1 LQWYTHRCVHT
12 PAPSKVQGAAL
23 SDIEGSLSSK
33 SAHLLILLAFTALFT
48 WLFARFFLGPL
59 YLAESD
65 LYENGL
71 PIFLSPIWKWSSFEF
86 SGLPV
91 LADPANFNF
100 YLPNVVFGE
109 LLRSWTA
116 VVMSGP
122 LLAAGLTYA
131 YVFTVTRSKMAAM
144 FSGLAYGLSEEM
156 LERLRHINHVHV
168 IAWLPLIVLSLDRL
182 RVSGHPWRWVA
193 IGAFAVGNCIL
204 AGHPQPALYVMYCTG
219 VYAVVGIVTGSG
231 IRDPGS
237 GIRDAGSGIR
247 DPRRIRNPRT
257 LHLIATT
264 TVMFALGIVMSAV
277 KALPLIEA
285 RTMVVRSAGLTFER
299 FVGPSLTAPQAFSFV
314 FPTVLHGPTTEL
326 PTYVG
331 IATLLL
337 ALIGVSRLRTDWRIA
352 FWLSMALVG
361 IGMALGTSTPLV
373 DLAYYVPL
381 YSWFRNL
388 ARHMFLFAF
397 GASVLAGFGL
407 AGLQRSEVSP
417 RALRVTLVVVAI
429 AMVSGALV
437 IRGFPTAFPLEGP
450 HGEPGPGVLSLL
462 TVGVWIQFAVLTAAA
477 AVLVW
482 MMRRPSPMSFVALV
496 VVLVVDLL
504 NALPYDIKP
513 DGIEYFALTA
523 EQTQPSVHAQ
533 AIGRDLEP
541 THARALA
548 IGGTHVDDVVPA
560 TFARAW
566 RIPIAGGYG
575 AMLIDRL
582 SRLATMGTNGEVR
595 PAVLA
600 NEDQTLDLLAVKYVI
615 VNAPQL
621 ADQERRH
628 WLYGSDRW
636 REAAHF
642 RTSRQ
647 TDRGM
652 DEDVAGE
659 TDVTVFENRRALPR
673 AWIVETV
680 TPMAEAEAIRTVKES
695 RLPDGTSFD
704 AHHAALVDSA
714 LVPPT
719 LTFSPGASA
728 VSVGRIGDGDI
739 ELRVTSQGGGFLVL
753 SENAYPGWRARIDG
767 SEAPIYRADVTLQGV
782 VVPAGTHRVDFTM
795 ESRMLRWG
803 LIVSALSAIIC
814 AALFLASQVRPRSTI
829 PEQQVERHE
838 RSV

>member
-1 LQWYTHRCVHT
+1 MHT
-12 PAPSKVQGAAL
+12 PAPSDVEE
-23 SDIEGSLSSK
+23 SRSRK
-33 SAHLLILLAFTALFT
+33 SAHILILLAFTALFM
-48 WLFARFFLGPL
+48 WLFARFFLRPL

-109 LLRSWTA
+109 LLKSWTA

-122 LLAAGLTYA
+122 LLAACLTYA
-131 YVFTVTRSKMAAM
+131 YVFTVTRSKTAAV

-182 RVSGHPWRWVA
+182 RVSRHPRRWVA
-193 IGAFAVGNCIL
+193 IGAFAVGNGIL
-204 AGHPQPALYVMYCTG
+204 AGHPQPALYMMYG
-219 VYAVVGIVTGSG
+219 AGLYAVIGIFVES
-231 IRDPGS
+231 
-237 GIRDAGSGIR
+237 
-247 DPRRIRNPRT
+247 RIANPESR
-257 LHLIATT
+257 LRWLAATAA
-264 TVMFALGIVMSAV
+264 MFALGILLSAE

-285 RTMVVRSAGLTFER
+285 RTLVIRSAGLTFTR

-314 FPTVLHGPTTEL
+314 FPTILHGPTTEL

-337 ALIGVSRLRTDWRIA
+337 ALVGISRLRTNWRIA
-352 FWLSMALVG
+352 FWLVMALLG

-388 ARHMFLFAF
+388 SRHMFLFAF
-397 GASVLAGFGL
+397 GASVLAGFGV
-407 AGLQRSEVSP
+407 AAVQRHQVSP
-417 RALRVTLVVVAI
+417 RALRVALVVVAV
-429 AMVSGALV
+429 AMLAGALL
-437 IRGFPTAFPLEGP
+437 IRSFPTAFPLEGP
-450 HGEPGPGVLSLL
+450 HGEPGPGVLSVL
-462 TVGVWIQFAVLTAAA
+462 TVGVWIQFLVLAAA
-477 AVLVW
+477 AAAIVW
-482 MMRRPSPMSFVALV
+482 VMKRPSPASYGGLMI
-496 VVLVVDLL
+496 VLVVDLL

-513 DGIEYFALTA
+513 DGIEYYALTA
-523 EQTQPSVHAQ
+523 EQTQPSVHAR
-533 AIGRDLEP
+533 AIGRNLEP

-548 IGGTHVDDVVPA
+548 IGGTQVDELLPG

-575 AMLIDRL
+575 AMLLDRV
-582 SRLATMGTNGEVR
+582 SRLATMGANGEVR
-595 PAVLA
+595 PAVLGD
-600 NEDQTLDLLAVKYVI
+600 EDQTLDLFAVKYVI

-628 WLYGSDRW
+628 RLYGSERW
-636 REAAHF
+636 REAMHF
-642 RTSRQ
+642 RTSRE

-652 DEDVAGE
+652 DQDVTGE
-659 TDVTVFENRRALPR
+659 TEVMVFENRRALPR
-673 AWIVETV
+673 AWMVETV
-680 TPMAEAEAIRTVKES
+680 APMPEPEAIRTVKTS
-695 RLPDGTSFD
+695 RFPDGASFD
-704 AHHAALVDSA
+704 ARHEALVDSSH
-714 LVPPT
+714 VPPT

-728 VSVGRIGDGDI
+728 VSVDRVGDGDI
-739 ELRVTSQGGGFLVL
+739 ELRVTTQGGGFLVL

-767 SEAPIYRADVTLQGV
+767 AETPIYRADVTLQAV

-795 ESRMLRWG
+795 ESRSLRWG
-803 LIVSALSAIIC
+803 LATSGISTIIC
-814 AALFLASQVRPRSTI
+814 AALFLASQINARSTI
-829 PEQQVERHE
+829 QRQRVERHE

>member
-1 LQWYTHRCVHT
+1 MHT
-12 PAPSKVQGAAL
+12 PAPSDVEE
-23 SDIEGSLSSK
+23 SRSRK
-33 SAHLLILLAFTALFT
+33 SAHILILLAFTALFT
-48 WLFARFFLGPL
+48 WLFARFFLRPL

-109 LLRSWTA
+109 LLKSWTA

-122 LLAAGLTYA
+122 LLAACFTYA
-131 YVFTVTRSKMAAM
+131 YVFTVTRSRTAAVC
-144 FSGLAYGLSEEM
+144 SGLAYGLSEEM

-182 RVSGHPWRWVA
+182 RASRHPWRWVA
-193 IGAFAVGNCIL
+193 IGAFAVGNGIL
-204 AGHPQPALYVMYCTG
+204 AGHPQPALYMMYG
-219 VYAVVGIVTGSG
+219 AGLYAVIGMFVDSRQPT
-231 IRDPGS
+231 P
-237 GIRDAGSGIR
+237 
-247 DPRRIRNPRT
+247 DPRLPTPERLRW
-257 LHLIATT
+257 LAATAA
-264 TVMFALGIVMSAV
+264 MFVLGILLSAV

-285 RTMVVRSAGLTFER
+285 RTLVIRSAGLTFPR

-314 FPTVLHGPTTEL
+314 FPTILHGPTTEL

-337 ALIGVSRLRTDWRIA
+337 ALVGISRLRTNWRIP
-352 FWLSMALVG
+352 FWLVMALVG

-388 ARHMFLFAF
+388 SRHMFLFAF
-397 GASVLAGFGL
+397 GASVLAGFGV
-407 AGLQRSEVSP
+407 AAVQRHEVSA
-417 RALRVTLVVVAI
+417 RALRVALVVVAV
-429 AMVSGALV
+429 AMLAGALL
-437 IRGFPTAFPLEGP
+437 IRSFPTAFPLEGP
-450 HGEPGPGVLSLL
+450 HGEPGPGVLSVL
-462 TVGVWIQFAVLTAAA
+462 TVGVWIQFLVLAAA
-477 AVLVW
+477 AAAIVW
-482 MMRRPSPMSFVALV
+482 VMKRPSPASYGGLMI
-496 VVLVVDLL
+496 VLVVDLL

-513 DGIEYFALTA
+513 DGIEYYALTA
-523 EQTQPSVHAQ
+523 EQTQPSVHAR

-548 IGGTHVDDVVPA
+548 IGGTQVDELLPG

-575 AMLIDRL
+575 AMLLDRV
-582 SRLATMGTNGEVR
+582 SRLATMGANGEVR
-595 PAVLA
+595 PAVLGD
-600 NEDQTLDLLAVKYVI
+600 EDQTLDLFAVKYVI
-615 VNAPQL
+615 VNALQL

-628 WLYGSDRW
+628 RLYGSERW
-636 REAAHF
+636 REAMHF
-642 RTSRQ
+642 RTSRE

-652 DEDVAGE
+652 DQDVTGE
-659 TDVTVFENRRALPR
+659 TEVMVFENRRALPR
-673 AWIVETV
+673 AWMVETV
-680 TPMAEAEAIRTVKES
+680 APMPEPEAIRTVKTS
-695 RLPDGTSFD
+695 RFPNGASFN
-704 AHHAALVDSA
+704 ARHEALVDSSH
-714 LVPPT
+714 VPPT

-728 VSVGRIGDGDI
+728 VSVDRIGDGDI
-739 ELRVTSQGGGFLVL
+739 ELRVTTQGGGFLVL

-767 SEAPIYRADVTLQGV
+767 AETPIYRADVTLQAV

-795 ESRMLRWG
+795 ESRSLRWG
-803 LIVSALSAIIC
+803 LVTSGISTIVC
-814 AALFLASQVRPRSTI
+814 AALFLASQINARSTI
-829 PEQQVERHE
+829 QRQRVERHE

>member
-1 LQWYTHRCVHT
+1 VTGDAGFPDTEAGEYTHRFVHT
-12 PAPSKVQGAAL
+12 PAPSNVEGPDP
-23 SDIEGSLSSK
+23 SDVERSIPK
-33 SAHLLILLAFTALFT
+33 KYAHILILLAFTALFT
-48 WLFARFFLGPL
+48 WLFARFFFRPL

-86 SGLPV
+86 NGLPV

-109 LLRSWTA
+109 LVKSWTA

-122 LLAAGLTYA
+122 LLAACFTYA
-131 YVFTVTRSKMAAM
+131 YVFTATRSKTAAA
-144 FSGLAYGLSEEM
+144 FSALAYGLSEEM

-168 IAWLPLIVLSLDRL
+168 IAWLPLIALSLDRL
-182 RVSGHPWRWVA
+182 RVSRHRWRWVA
-193 IGAFAVGNCIL
+193 IGAFAVGSCIL
-204 AGHPQPALYVMYCTG
+204 AGHPQPALYVMYCVG
-219 VYAVVGIVTGSG
+219 LYGLVGIFVES
-231 IRDPGS
+231 
-237 GIRDAGSGIR
+237 
-247 DPRRIRNPRT
+247 RIPNPESR
-257 LHLIATT
+257 LRWFAATT
-264 TVMFALGIVMSAV
+264 AMFALGILLSAV
-277 KALPLIEA
+277 KVLPLVEA
-285 RTMVVRSAGLTFER
+285 RTLVVRSEGLTFQR

-314 FPTVLHGPTTEL
+314 LPTILHGPTTEL
-326 PTYVG
+326 PTYIG

-337 ALIGVSRLRTDWRIA
+337 ALVGISRVRTNWRLV
-352 FWLSMALVG
+352 FWLVMSLVG

-373 DLAYYVPL
+373 DLAYYAPF

-388 ARHMFLFAF
+388 SRHMFLFAF

-407 AGLQRSEVSP
+407 AAVQRREVSR
-417 RALRVTLVVVAI
+417 RAVRLAVVVVGM
-429 AMVSGALV
+429 AMLAGALL
-437 IRGFPTAFPLEGP
+437 IRGFPEAFPLEGP

-462 TVGVWIQFAVLTAAA
+462 TVGVWLQFIMLAAA
-477 AVLVW
+477 TGAIVWVLK
-482 MMRRPSPMSFVALV
+482 RPSAASYVCLM
-496 VVLVVDLL
+496 VVLIIDLL

-523 EQTQPSVHAQ
+523 EQTQPSVHAR
-533 AIGRDLEP
+533 AIGRALEP

-548 IGGTHVDDVVPA
+548 IGGTHVDEVVPA

-600 NEDQTLDLLAVKYVI
+600 DEDQTLDLLAVKYVI

-628 WLYGSDRW
+628 WLYGRERW
-636 REAAHF
+636 NEAMHF

-647 TDRGM
+647 TDRAV

-673 AWIVETV
+673 AWIVEDV
-680 TPMAEAEAIRTVKES
+680 TPAPEREAIRAVKTS
-695 RLPDGTSFD
+695 RFADGTPFD
-704 AHHAALVDSA
+704 AHRTALVEASR
-714 LVPPT
+714 VPPT
-719 LTFSPGASA
+719 VHFSPGASA
-728 VSVGRIGDGDI
+728 VSVARVGDGDI
-739 ELRVTSQGGGFLVL
+739 GVRVTSQGGGFLVL
-753 SENAYPGWRARIDG
+753 SENAYPGWRALVDG
-767 SEAPIYRADVTLQGV
+767 AEVPIYRTDVTLQGI
-782 VVPAGTHRVDFTM
+782 VVPPGTHRIDFTL
-795 ESRMLRWG
+795 ESRSLRWG
-803 LIVSALSAIIC
+803 LITSGIGAVMW
-814 AALFLASQVRPRSTI
+814 AALFLVGQVSARSTI
-829 PEQQVERHE
+829 PEQRAEQI
-838 RSV
+838 

>member
-1 LQWYTHRCVHT
+1 VHT
-12 PAPSKVQGAAL
+12 PAPSKIEGPAP
-23 SDIEGSLSSK
+23 SDVEGSLSSK
-33 SAHLLILLAFTALFT
+33 SAHLLILLAYTALFT
-48 WLFARFFLGPL
+48 WLFARFFLRPL

-91 LADPANFNF
+91 LADPANFTF
-100 YLPNVVFGE
+100 YLPNIVFGE
-109 LLRSWTA
+109 LLKSWTA

-122 LLAAGLTYA
+122 LLAACLTYA
-131 YVFTVTRSKMAAM
+131 YVFTMTRSKTAAL

-182 RVSGHPWRWVA
+182 RVSRHPWRWVA

-204 AGHPQPALYVMYCTG
+204 AGHPQPALYVMYCAG
-219 VYAVVGIVTGSG
+219 LYSLAGIVIESRTGS
-231 IRDPGS
+231 RL
-237 GIRDAGSGIR
+237 RW
-247 DPRRIRNPRT
+247 
-257 LHLIATT
+257 IAATSA
-264 TVMFALGIVMSAV
+264 MFALGILMSAV

-285 RTMVVRSAGLTFER
+285 RTIVVRGAGLTFER

-314 FPTVLHGPTTEL
+314 FPTILHGPTTEL

-337 ALIGVSRLRTDWRIA
+337 ALIGVSRLRANWRIV
-352 FWLSMALVG
+352 FWLVMSLVG
-361 IGMALGTSTPLV
+361 FGMALGTSTPLV
-373 DLAYYVPL
+373 NVAYYVPL

-407 AGLQRSEVSP
+407 AALQRREMST
-417 RALRVTLVVVAI
+417 RALRVALVVVAG
-429 AMVSGALV
+429 AMLSGALL

-462 TVGVWIQFAVLTAAA
+462 TVGVWIQFIVLAAA
-477 AVLVW
+477 AAAIVW
-482 MMRRPSPMSFVALV
+482 IVRSPSRASYVALM

-523 EQTQPSVHAQ
+523 EQTQPSVHAR

-560 TFARAW
+560 TFARVW

-600 NEDQTLDLLAVKYVI
+600 NDDQTLDLLAVKYVI
-615 VNAPQL
+615 VNALQL
-621 ADQERRH
+621 ADEERRH
-628 WLYGSDRW
+628 WLYGSERW
-636 REAAHF
+636 RETTHF

-647 TDRGM
+647 TDRGT
-652 DEDVAGE
+652 DEDVDGE
-659 TDVTVFENRRALPR
+659 TEVMVFENRRALPR

-680 TPMAEAEAIRTVKES
+680 TPMPEAEAIRTVKTS
-695 RLPDGTSFD
+695 RFPDGTSFD
-704 AHHAALVDSA
+704 AHHAALVDAS
-714 LVPPT
+714 LLPPT

-728 VSVGRIGDGDI
+728 VSVGRVGDGDI
-739 ELRVTSQGGGFLVL
+739 DLRVTSQGGGFLVL

-767 SEAPIYRADVTLQGV
+767 SEAPIYRVDVTLQGV

-795 ESRMLRWG
+795 ESRSLRWG
-803 LIVSALSAIIC
+803 LVTSGLSAIIC
-814 AALFLASQVRPRSTI
+814 AALFLGSQLSARSRI

>member
-1 LQWYTHRCVHT
+1 VYTPPGDV
-12 PAPSKVQGAAL
+12 
-23 SDIEGSLSSK
+23 EESLSRK
-33 SAHLLILLAFTALFT
+33 SAHILILLAVTALFT
-48 WLFARFFLGPL
+48 WLFARFFLRPL

-109 LLRSWTA
+109 LVKSWTA

-122 LLAAGLTYA
+122 LLAACFTYA
-131 YVFTVTRSKMAAM
+131 YVFTVTRSKTAAM
-144 FSGLAYGLSEEM
+144 FSGLAYGLSEDM

-182 RVSGHPWRWVA
+182 RSSRHPWRWVA
-193 IGAFAVGNCIL
+193 IGAFAVGNGIL
-204 AGHPQPALYVMYCTG
+204 AGHPQPALYMMYCAG
-219 VYAVVGIVTGSG
+219 LYALVGIATG
-231 IRDPGS
+231 RDPGS
-237 GIRDAGSGIR
+237 GIRDPGTWRLTAMIS
-247 DPRRIRNPRT
+247 
-257 LHLIATT
+257 A
-264 TVMFALGIVMSAV
+264 MFALGILLSAV

-285 RTMVVRSAGLTFER
+285 RTLVIRSAGLTFQR

-314 FPTVLHGPTTEL
+314 FPTILHGPTTEL

-331 IATLLL
+331 IGTLLL
-337 ALIGVSRLRTDWRIA
+337 ALVGISRLRTNWRIV
-352 FWLSMALVG
+352 FWLVMSLIG

-373 DLAYYVPL
+373 NLAYYIPL

-388 ARHMFLFAF
+388 SRHMFLFAF
-397 GASVLAGFGL
+397 GASVLGGFGL
-407 AGLQRSEVSP
+407 AAVQRREASP
-417 RALRVTLVVVAI
+417 RALRVALVVVAV
-429 AMVSGALV
+429 AMLTGALL
-437 IRGFPTAFPLEGP
+437 IRGFPTSFPLEGP

-462 TVGVWIQFAVLTAAA
+462 TVGVWLQFIVFAAA
-477 AVLVW
+477 AAAIVW
-482 MMRRPSPMSFVALV
+482 VMRRPSPASYGALM

-513 DGIEYFALTA
+513 DGIEYYALTA
-523 EQTQPSVHAQ
+523 EQTQPSVHAR

-548 IGGTHVDDVVPA
+548 IGGTHVDELLPG

-575 AMLIDRL
+575 AMLLDRV
-582 SRLATMGTNGEVR
+582 SRLATMGANGEVR
-595 PAVLA
+595 PEVLA
-600 NEDQTLDLLAVKYVI
+600 DQDQTLDLFAVKYVI

-621 ADQERRH
+621 ADRERRH
-628 WLYGSDRW
+628 WLHGSERW
-636 REAAHF
+636 REAMHF
-642 RTSRQ
+642 RTSRE

-652 DEDVAGE
+652 DEDVTGE
-659 TDVTVFENRRALPR
+659 TEVMVFENRRALPR
-673 AWIVETV
+673 AWMVETV
-680 TPMAEAEAIRTVKES
+680 APMPEPEAIRTVKTS
-695 RLPDGTSFD
+695 RFPDGASFD
-704 AHHAALVDSA
+704 ARHEAAVDSSH
-714 LVPPT
+714 VPPT

-728 VSVGRIGDGDI
+728 VSVDRVGDGDI
-739 ELRVTSQGGGFLVL
+739 GLRVTSQGGGLLVL

-767 SEAPIYRADVTLQGV
+767 AEAPIYRADVTLQAV

-795 ESRMLRWG
+795 ESRALRWG
-803 LIVSALSAIIC
+803 LVTSGLSTIIC
-814 AALFLASQVRPRSTI
+814 AALFLGSQLSARSTI
-829 PEQQVERHE
+829 HSRQSAAGRRQ
-838 RSV
+838 